1 MSANPTTPN
10 DLVPRTGTFPMPG
23 MEADTAPRKV
33 KVNSQAVVLVIV
45 LGVSAAALASM
56 RHIGMK
62 SGINFK
68 SGEGAPAQPA
78 VLQDDPEKVARYDR
92 IMKDLQ
98 QLQQPLDIALGEL
111 AKIPALIPSDYK
123 IEQPKPGDATTKVPE
138 DLTGKQNAMR
148 LAKVREAASRLKLQ
162 SCMGGKVPLARIDG
176 KFYRIGDLVNEMFI
190 VRSIENRSAVV
201 EAEGE
206 TFNLEMQAGKPSSTA
221 KSKK

>member
-1 MSANPTTPN
+1 MSTDKAN
-10 DLVPRTGTFPMPG
+10 DLVPRTGTFPTPG
-23 MEADTAPRKV
+23 SEADYAPRKV
-33 KVNSQAVVLVIV
+33 KVNAQAVVLIIV

-68 SGEGAPAQPA
+68 DQGSIPTQ
-78 VLQDDPEKVARYDR
+78 VRVQDDPQKVERYDR

-111 AKIPALIPSDYK
+111 AKIPALIPTDRK
-123 IEQPKPGDATTKVPE
+123 IEQPFGGPTTPV
-138 DLTGKQNAMR
+138 DSMSNAD
-148 LAKVREAASRLKLQ
+148 RELASRKAKIRKDAAELKLQ

-176 KFYRIGDLVNEMFI
+176 KFYRIGDLVNEVFI
-190 VRSIENRSAVV
+190 VRSIENRSASV

-206 TFNLEMQAGKPSSTA
+206 TFELKMDMGKASTSS
-221 KSKK
+221 KGRR